1 MGGFPGVFNYR
12 LATIS
17 PYPMEVFLMRK
28 LASLTLALVVAG
40 GVMIAIPATAAAKI
54 SNGVACKKLNQT
66 TAVSGSKYKCAKNPL
81 STSTKLTWLSLDCLN
96 SAGAYLKSQKDSL
109 VLTANLT
116 AQIPV
121 IDLGITTEIA
131 NKAETQKKVDDT
143 NLRLTAAQA
152 KLAAA
157 TSAADK
163 KAYTSAVSAW
173 TSAARL
179 YTSQVNKITLNI
191 RKLEAA
197 KLAATTQPA
206 QLKADVAN
214 TKANAQLIC
223 TKGF

>member
-1 MGGFPGVFNYR
+1 MGGFSGVFQHR
-12 LATIS
+12 LATIG

-28 LASLTLALVVAG
+28 LASLALALVLAG
-40 GVMIAIPATAAAKI
+40 GVMIAAPATAAAKI
-54 SNGVACKKLNQT
+54 SNGVACTKLNAT
-66 TAVSGSKYKCAKNPL
+66 TTVSGSKYKCAKNPL
-81 STSTKLTWLSLDCLN
+81 TTSSKLTWLSVDCIN
-96 SAGAYLKSQKDSL
+96 SAAAYVKSQKDSV
-109 VLTANLT
+109 VLIANLT

-121 IDLGITTEIA
+121 IDLGITTETA
-131 NKAETQKKVDDT
+131 NKAEAQKKIDAT

-173 TSAARL
+173 TSAVRL
-179 YTSQVNKITLNI
+179 YTSQLNKITLNI
-191 RKLEAA
+191 RKLESA

-206 QLKADVAN
+206 QLKADVDN

>member
-1 MGGFPGVFNYR
+1 
-12 LATIS
+12 
-17 PYPMEVFLMRK
+17 MRK
-28 LASLTLALVVAG
+28 FASVTVALIVAA
-40 GVMIAIPATAAAKI
+40 GVMVALPANAATKV
-54 SNGVACKKLNQT
+54 SNGVACTKLNAT
-66 TAVSGSKYKCAKNPL
+66 TTVSGSKYKCAKNPL
-81 STSTKLTWLSLDCLN
+81 STSKKLTWLSIDCLN
-96 SAGAYLKSQKDSL
+96 SASAYTKSQKDS
-109 VLTANLT
+109 VALTANLT

-121 IDLGITTEIA
+121 IELGITTETA
-131 NKAETQKKVDDT
+131 NKAETQKKLDDT
-143 NLRLTAAQA
+143 NLRLTAAKA

-157 TSAADK
+157 TSDADK
-163 KAYTSAVSAW
+163 KAYNSAVSAW

-206 QLKADVAN
+206 QLKADVDN

>member
-1 MGGFPGVFNYR
+1 
-12 LATIS
+12 
-17 PYPMEVFLMRK
+17 MEVFLMRK

-40 GVMIAIPATAAAKI
+40 GVMIATPATAAAKI

-66 TAVSGSKYKCAKNPL
+66 TTVSGSKYKCAKNPL

-96 SAGAYLKSQKDSL
+96 SAGAYVKSQKDS
-109 VLTANLT
+109 VLLATNLT

-143 NLRLTAAQA
+143 NLRLSAAKV

-157 TSAADK
+157 VTDADK

-173 TSAARL
+173 TSAVRL
-179 YTSQVNKITLNI
+179 YTSQLNKITLNI
-191 RKLEAA
+191 RKLESA
-197 KLAATTQPA
+197 KLAATNQPA

>member
-1 MGGFPGVFNYR
+1 MGGFSGVFKYL

-28 LASLTLALVVAG
+28 LASLALALVVAG
-40 GVMIAIPATAAAKI
+40 GVMIATPASAAAKV
-54 SNGVACKKLNQT
+54 SNGVACTKLNAT
-66 TAVSGSKYKCAKNPL
+66 TTVSGSKYKCAKNPL
-81 STSTKLTWLSLDCLN
+81 TTSSKLTWLSLDCIN
-96 SAGAYLKSQKDSL
+96 SAAAFVKSQKDSV

-121 IDLGITTEIA
+121 IELGITTEAA
-131 NKAETQKKVDDT
+131 NKVETQKKLDVT
-143 NLRLTAAQA
+143 SARLTAAQA

-173 TSAARL
+173 TSAVRL

-206 QLKADVAN
+206 QLKADVDN

>member
-1 MGGFPGVFNYR
+1 MGGFSRVFEYR

-28 LASLTLALVVAG
+28 LASVTLALVVAA
-40 GVMIAIPATAAAKI
+40 GVMIATPATAAAKI
-54 SNGVACKKLNQT
+54 SNGVACTKLNAST
-66 TAVSGSKYKCAKNPL
+66 TVSGSKYKCAKNPL
-81 STSTKLTWLSLDCLN
+81 STSKKLTWLSVDCLN
-96 SAGAYLKSQKDSL
+96 SAAAFIKSQKDS
-109 VLTANLT
+109 VTLTANLT

-121 IDLGITTEIA
+121 IDLGITTETA
-131 NKAETQKKVDDT
+131 NKAETQKKLDDT
-143 NLRLTAAQA
+143 NLRLTAAKT

-157 TSAADK
+157 TSDADK

-173 TSAARL
+173 TSAVRL
-179 YTSQVNKITLNI
+179 YTSQLNKITLNI

-206 QLKADVAN
+206 QLKADVDN

>member
-1 MGGFPGVFNYR
+1 MGGFSGVFKYL

-28 LASLTLALVVAG
+28 LASLALALVVAG
-40 GVMIAIPATAAAKI
+40 GVMIATPASAAAKI
-54 SNGVACKKLNQT
+54 SNGVACTKLNAT
-66 TAVSGSKYKCAKNPL
+66 TTVSGSKYKCAKNPL
-81 STSTKLTWLSLDCLN
+81 TTSSKLTWLSLDCIN
-96 SAGAYLKSQKDSL
+96 SAAAFVKSQKDSV

-121 IDLGITTEIA
+121 IELGITTEAA
-131 NKAETQKKVDDT
+131 NKVETQKKLDVT
-143 NLRLTAAQA
+143 SARLTAAQA

-173 TSAARL
+173 TSAVRL

-206 QLKADVAN
+206 QLKADVDN

>member
-1 MGGFPGVFNYR
+1 MGGFAGVFEYR

-40 GVMIAIPATAAAKI
+40 GVMIAMPAPATAAVKI
-54 SNGVACKKLNQT
+54 SNGVACKKLNQMT
-66 TAVSGSKYKCAKNPL
+66 TVSGSKYKCARNPL
-81 STSTKLTWLSLDCLN
+81 STSKKLTWLSMDCLN
-96 SAGAYLKSQKDSL
+96 SAGAYLKSQKDS
-109 VLTANLT
+109 VLLTTNLT

-121 IDLGITTEIA
+121 IELGITTE
-131 NKAETQKKVDDT
+131 
-143 NLRLTAAQA
+143 TAAKA

-157 TSAADK
+157 VSDADK

-179 YTSQVNKITLNI
+179 YTSQLNKITLNI

-206 QLKADVAN
+206 QLKADVDN

>member
-40 GVMIAIPATAAAKI
+40 GVMIAIPATAAVKI
-54 SNGVACKKLNQT
+54 SNGVACKKLNPT

-96 SAGAYLKSQKDSL
+96 SASAYLKSQKDSL

>member
-1 MGGFPGVFNYR
+1 
-12 LATIS
+12 
-17 PYPMEVFLMRK
+17 MRK
-28 LASLTLALVVAG
+28 FASVTVALIVAA
-40 GVMIAIPATAAAKI
+40 GVMVALPADAATKV
-54 SNGVACKKLNQT
+54 SNGVACTKLNAT
-66 TAVSGSKYKCAKNPL
+66 TTVSGSKYKCAKNPL
-81 STSTKLTWLSLDCLN
+81 STSKKLTWLSIDCLN
-96 SAGAYLKSQKDSL
+96 SASAYTKSQKDS
-109 VLTANLT
+109 VALTANLT

-121 IDLGITTEIA
+121 IELGITTETA
-131 NKAETQKKVDDT
+131 NKAETQKKLDDT
-143 NLRLTAAQA
+143 NLRLTAAKA

-157 TSAADK
+157 TSDADK
-163 KAYTSAVSAW
+163 KAYNSAVSAW

-206 QLKADVAN
+206 QLKADVDN

>member
-1 MGGFPGVFNYR
+1 MGGFSGVFNYG

-17 PYPMEVFLMRK
+17 TYPMEVFLMRK

-40 GVMIAIPATAAAKI
+40 GVMITAPASAAAKV
-54 SNGVACKKLNQT
+54 SNGVACTKLNAT
-66 TAVSGSKYKCAKNPL
+66 TTVSGSKYKCAKNPL

-96 SAGAYLKSQKDSL
+96 SAGAYVKSQKDS
-109 VLTANLT
+109 VGLTANLT

-121 IDLGITTEIA
+121 IELGITTEIA

-143 NLRLTAAQA
+143 NLRLSAAKV

-157 TSAADK
+157 VTDADK

-173 TSAARL
+173 TSAVRL
-179 YTSQVNKITLNI
+179 YTSQLNKITLNI

-206 QLKADVAN
+206 QLKADVDN

>member
-1 MGGFPGVFNYR
+1 MGGFSGVFNSG

-40 GVMIAIPATAAAKI
+40 GVMIAAPASAAAKV
-54 SNGVACKKLNQT
+54 SNGVACTKLNAT
-66 TAVSGSKYKCAKNPL
+66 TTVSGSKYKCAKNPL
-81 STSTKLTWLSLDCLN
+81 TASSKLTWLSIDCIN
-96 SAGAYLKSQKDSL
+96 SAAAFVKSQKDSV

-121 IDLGITTEIA
+121 IELGITTETA
-131 NKAETQKKVDDT
+131 NKAETQKKLDDT
-143 NLRLTAAQA
+143 NLRLTSAQA

-173 TSAARL
+173 TSAVRL

-206 QLKADVAN
+206 QLKADVDN

>member
-1 MGGFPGVFNYR
+1 
-12 LATIS
+12 
-17 PYPMEVFLMRK
+17 
-28 LASLTLALVVAG
+28 
-40 GVMIAIPATAAAKI
+40 MIATPATAAVKI

>member
-1 MGGFPGVFNYR
+1 MGGFSGVFNSG

-40 GVMIAIPATAAAKI
+40 GVMITAPASAAAKV
-54 SNGVACKKLNQT
+54 SNGVACTKLNAT
-66 TAVSGSKYKCAKNPL
+66 TTVSGSKYKCAKNPL

-96 SAGAYLKSQKDSL
+96 SAGAYVKSQKDS
-109 VLTANLT
+109 VGLTANLT

-121 IDLGITTEIA
+121 IELGITTEIA

-143 NLRLTAAQA
+143 NLRLSAAKV

-157 TSAADK
+157 VTDADK

-173 TSAARL
+173 TSAVRL
-179 YTSQVNKITLNI
+179 YTSQLNKITLNI

-197 KLAATTQPA
+197 KLAATNQPA
-206 QLKADVAN
+206 QLKADVEN

>member
-1 MGGFPGVFNYR
+1 
-12 LATIS
+12 
-17 PYPMEVFLMRK
+17 MEVFLMRK

-40 GVMIAIPATAAAKI
+40 GVMIATPATAAAKV
-54 SNGVACKKLNQT
+54 SNGVACTKLNAT
-66 TAVSGSKYKCAKNPL
+66 TTVSGSKYKCAKNPL
-81 STSTKLTWLSLDCLN
+81 STSTKLTWLSIDCLN
-96 SAGAYLKSQKDSL
+96 SSAAFVKAQKDSL
-109 VLTANLT
+109 VLITNLI

-121 IDLGITTEIA
+121 IDLGIVAETA
-131 NKAETQKKVDDT
+131 NKAEAQKKVDET
-143 NLRLTAAQA
+143 NVRLTAAQA

-173 TSAARL
+173 TSAVRV

-206 QLKADVAN
+206 RLKADVDS

-223 TKGF
+223 TKGL

>member
-1 MGGFPGVFNYR
+1 
-12 LATIS
+12 
-17 PYPMEVFLMRK
+17 MEVFLMRK
-28 LASLTLALVVAG
+28 FASVTVALIVAA
-40 GVMIAIPATAAAKI
+40 GVMVALPADAATKV
-54 SNGVACKKLNQT
+54 SNGVACTKLNAT
-66 TAVSGSKYKCAKNPL
+66 TTVSGSKYKCAKNPL
-81 STSTKLTWLSLDCLN
+81 STSKKLTWLSIDCLN
-96 SAGAYLKSQKDSL
+96 SASAYTKSQKDS
-109 VLTANLT
+109 VALTANLT

-121 IDLGITTEIA
+121 IELGITTETA
-131 NKAETQKKVDDT
+131 NKAETQKKLDDT
-143 NLRLTAAQA
+143 NLRLTAAKA

-157 TSAADK
+157 TSDADK
-163 KAYTSAVSAW
+163 KAYNSAVSAW

-206 QLKADVAN
+206 QLKADVDN